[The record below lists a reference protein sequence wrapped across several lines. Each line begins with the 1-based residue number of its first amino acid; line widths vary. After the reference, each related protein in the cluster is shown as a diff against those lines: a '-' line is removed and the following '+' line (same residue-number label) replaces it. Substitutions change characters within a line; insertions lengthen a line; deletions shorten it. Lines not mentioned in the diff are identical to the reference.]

1 MSKLDTKLLKLVKQ
15 GFVPQPGGQAEPVA
29 GAGPMTAGMVAPM
42 SDPSMGGMPMDP
54 SMGGMPMDPS
64 MMPPAGLDPA
74 MAGLLGGAMPP
85 PEGGAGGAGRPGTMI
100 NMTSEEF
107 LKFLKQIMAIMSNG
121 PAQAQPQAPDNTINA
136 KLDELIGL
144 MKGALG
150 G

>member
-42 SDPSMGGMPMDP
+42 GDPSMGGMPMDP
-54 SMGGMPMDPS
+54 SMGGMPVDPS
-64 MMPPAGLDPA
+64 MMPPTGLDPA
-74 MAGLLGGAMPP
+74 MAGMLGGMPP
-85 PEGGAGGAGRPGTMI
+85 ADAAPGGSGTMI

-107 LKFLKQIMAIMSNG
+107 LKFLKQIMSIMSNNQA
-121 PAQAQPQAPDNTINA
+121 PAQPQAQAPVDNTTNA

-144 MKGALG
+144 MKGAIG

>member
-1 MSKLDTKLLKLVKQ
+1 MRVLDTKLLKLVKQ

-29 GAGPMTAGMVAPM
+29 GASQMTAGMAAPM
-42 SDPSMGGMPMDP
+42 GDP

-85 PEGGAGGAGRPGTMI
+85 PGGGTGGSGGPGTMI

-107 LKFLKQIMAIMSNG
+107 LKFLKQIMAIMSNS
-121 PAQAQPQAPDNTINA
+121 PAQAPAQPQAPDNTTNA

-144 MKGALG
+144 MKGAIG